1 MNWKFIRICIII
13 LTSFALSACVQP
25 YEPVQGG
32 DVSNRT
38 LGLDL
43 SVRCVKP
50 ATKADDPTY
59 IAGEQQYHENTLKH
73 IDWFIFVSNASSAT
87 AVMHGRESWTDK
99 ADVTELFLAKSLNMD
114 NYVSANGRSG
124 YVYVIANLP
133 EEYTHDGTAG
143 IKRTIGE
150 TTTTIGLTLSDL
162 QSISLKTNFDLYHL
176 TDNTDYTSATFDP
189 QDSFVMDSQLLPFTL
204 SDTNPI
210 TRVDAWLTRV
220 ASKITLD
227 IDLASAVDEIEANIV
242 NGRDTNFVS
251 YLRTWYPDLNKI
263 EIYLSYGNGVSTL
276 LGTPKIYTSSE
287 FFTYNRYT
295 FDASVT
301 QNTNTQPI
309 KYYPTPIDQEGYPP
323 HQPAD
328 MFYHKVEGTP
338 FYTYPIKWETSDTHA
353 PFIKII
359 IPWKAY
365 KETPTMVPHNYI
377 KHNEPDATNP
387 YHVGDTV
394 SVVTRNKSVEDNSNE
409 GGRKEFY
416 YKINIPDNDLTVLRN
431 HWYKIKLDVGV
442 LGSRDDDLSTTL
454 SGKYYVVDWGDPGV
468 ASGGALLQGRY
479 LGVPVKEYT
488 MSGIEDLRIPVNS
501 SHAVSA
507 QILTREYYYNGAWRT
522 VPRRIGNTG
531 SDYRPRGF
539 RGQNLRGT
547 VSPNGRVSVDFHD
560 ALNRNINADLDCYPL
575 RFTVVISHA
584 DDPSLN
590 ETVVITQYPSIFVD
604 SKPGG
609 NSMVEGYYGDVDGN
623 YLYRGNTT
631 GWSGDNT
638 YPSGNY
644 PNGTIRSGR
653 SRDARSHIP
662 VPYGRIATSN
672 TGNDAQPDMTVITI
686 SSFTNTSKYYTI
698 NGKTGRFEYLIADP
712 REPSGFSTVDYYNYS
727 TNSAERG
734 PLMPYYNGTDNVQWG
749 EKAEKIM
756 VGNRTT
762 PNFIAPK
769 FIIAS
774 KWGRLGDNAGPEES
788 GRYAMER
795 RCATYQEAG
804 YPAGRWR
811 LPTEAEVS
819 FIANLQALQFI
830 NRLFSTTGYPW
841 TADGEALEVNGAS
854 VTLRAA
860 GGNSVRCVYDAWYWG
875 DEPVPEAYSQTTQ
888 SYSIYTIGVK

>member
-242 NGRDTNFVS
+242 NGRDTNFVT
-251 YLRTWYPDLNKI
+251 YLRTWYPDLNNI

-276 LGTPKIYTSSE
+276 LGTPKTYTSSE

-309 KYYPTPIDQEGYPP
+309 KYYPTPIDQAGYQP

-394 SVVTRNKSVEDNSNE
+394 SVVTRNKRDEDNSNE
-409 GGRKEFY
+409 GGRKEFF

-488 MSGIEDLRIPVNS
+488 MSGIEDLTIPVNS

-522 VPRRIGNTG
+522 EPRRIGNTG

-575 RFTVVISHA
+575 RFTVQISHA
-584 DDPSLN
+584 DDPSLK
-590 ETVVITQYPSIFVD
+590 ETVVITQYPSIYID

-609 NSMVEGYYGDVDGN
+609 NAMVDGYYGSVVLNNNGTRYYRYRDN
-623 YLYRGNTT
+623 YTNYANYHNGTMRT
-631 GWSGDNT
+631 GE
-638 YPSGNY
+638 SGN
-644 PNGTIRSGR
+644 NENAVI
-653 SRDARSHIP
+653 
-662 VPYGRIATSN
+662 VPYGRITRYAN
-672 TGNDAQPDMTVITI
+672 QQRNLTVVTI
-686 SSFTNTSKYYTI
+686 SSFTEDSKYYSIT
-698 NGKTGRFEYLIADP
+698 NGPQNQEYIIADP
-712 REPSGFSTVDYYNYS
+712 REPSGYRTDNYS
-727 TNSAERG
+727 ANGQLNQR
-734 PLMPYYNGTDNVQWG
+734 PLVPYYANNTNNEWG
-749 EKAEKIM
+749 AAAGKIM
-756 VGNRTT
+756 VGDKTNA
-762 PNFIAPK
+762 NFIAPK
-769 FIIAS
+769 LIIS
-774 KWGRLGDNAGPEES
+774 SRWGRMAASQGVDENG
-788 GRYAMER
+788 YVAMER
-795 RCATYQEAG
+795 RCATYQEGG

-811 LPTEAEVS
+811 LPTMAEVN
-819 FIANLQALQFI
+819 FLAQMQALQFI
-830 NRLFSTTGYPW
+830 EQLFSINGYPW
-841 TADGEALEVNGAS
+841 VASGRALQVNGAN
-854 VTLRAA
+854 VTLRTQAE

-875 DEPVPEAYSQTTQ
+875 EDPVPEAYSQTTQ
-888 SYSIYTIGVK
+888 SYSIYTIGVE